1 MVNAT
6 LSADDQAMGRLTPE
20 DVSVRS
26 VKCVQMNLI
35 GSVVRIFVQGTF
47 AFSRPT

>member
-20 DVSVRS
+20 DVSFNSARVLEW
-26 VKCVQMNLI
+26 N
-35 GSVVRIFVQGTF
+35 G
-47 AFSRPT
+47 